1 MSSKRSLA
9 ARALALFGVLAIVL
23 TACGGGATATPTN
36 DANLQITQVAQTVQ
50 AELTRIAA
58 LTPSPTPT
66 LPVTATPTAPAET
79 PTTSGTAA
87 ITPVALA
94 DNAGYVSD
102 VTVPDNTQFAPGQKF
117 TKTWRIMNSG
127 SNAWTTSYKL
137 TYISGDLMGD
147 AKQVTLAQSVPPGQQ
162 FDISVDLVAPSQ
174 PGTYKSSWQMVNA
187 NGTAFG
193 DQVYVQIVV
202 STSVSTPTSAAS
214 PTAAQA
220 TATGAPT
227 TAPTTAPTGTAQ

>member
-1 MSSKRSLA
+1 MSSKRARA
-9 ARALALFGVLAIVL
+9 ARALALLGVLTIVL
-23 TACGGGATATPTN
+23 TACGGGATATPTT

-66 LPVTATPTAPAET
+66 LPATETATPTAAT
-79 PTTSGTAA
+79 PTASGTVA

-94 DNAGYVSD
+94 DNAAYVSD

-127 SNAWTTSYKL
+127 SNAWTKDYKL
-137 TYISGDLMGD
+137 IYVSGDLMGD
-147 AKQVTLAQSVPPGQQ
+147 VKQVSLPQNVPPGQQ

-174 PGTYKSSWQMVNA
+174 AGTYKSTWQMVNA

-193 DQVYVQIVV
+193 DQIYVQIVV
-202 STSVSTPTSAAS
+202 SASASTPTSEAS
-214 PTAAQA
+214 PTAAQP
-220 TATGAPT
+220 TATTVPPAAT
-227 TAPTTAPTGTAQ
+227 TGTPQ